1 MGIRWESI
9 KKINVG
15 NRFLK
20 GWQGN
25 KKKNPTQNSSF
36 PINENGIKLCKKKK
50 YVCAWVVYFGKF
62 KAFPPTVILGNGW
75 IVLTK
80 MS

>member
-1 MGIRWESI
+1 MWETDFW
-9 KKINVG
+9 KAD
-15 NRFLK
+15 K
-20 GWQGN
+20 GT

-36 PINENGIKLCKKKK
+36 PINENGIKLCEKK